1 MLWPQA
7 DKLMSFW
14 FHEMRWAVSN
24 NSSEENISNIKFLQS
39 RLLTWMSDSDR
50 RQLNLNNQEEVV
62 QKYVLHLFSHEMEL
76 YGWYNNTGCLTGSHE
91 YVWFGT
97 YY

>member
-1 MLWPQA
+1 MGWRRILTFGVAYEGELKPVEG
-7 DKLMSFW
+7 LLVG
-14 FHEMRWAVSN
+14 R
-24 NSSEENISNIKFLQS
+24 IFLQS

-62 QKYVLHLFSHEMEL
+62 QKYVLHLFFHEMEL

-91 YVWFGT
+91 YAWFGT